1 MVDLS
6 VDLDLAELLSP
17 ITPEQPAG
25 VDLRKSSEYEAVF
38 SALKD
43 AFDSAVHWED
53 EGEKAKDPYLETHER
68 ELLMKNLRIPD
79 WDAVSEQ
86 AVEIL
91 SRRSKDL
98 RVTAWL
104 IEALV
109 RTRGVAGLHFG
120 LQLLRE
126 LCQTYWDQIYER
138 PDASGVTMTVAPI
151 AKLGRRMCLQAIRS
165 MPILAS
171 SSYGKLSARDYRASQ
186 GLERLTD
193 GDERQRQID
202 DGVLPLAEFDA
213 AAAAVAAE
221 EWDSVRA
228 MFEATSNE
236 VDQLNR
242 WLNDRCG
249 SEAPSLGGVASAV
262 QECLEVVDQL
272 APVPTAAA
280 SGSAVGD
287 KPVEGTVP
295 SVSGAITTRRE
306 AFETL
311 RRVAQFFRDT
321 EPQSP
326 LCWQLERVVRL
337 GQLAFPDLL
346 VEIVR
351 DGEARAALAR
361 EIGTDLP
368 ASPE

>member
-1 MVDLS
+1 
-6 VDLDLAELLSP
+6 
-17 ITPEQPAG
+17 
-25 VDLRKSSEYEAVF
+25 
-38 SALKD
+38 
-43 AFDSAVHWED
+43 
-53 EGEKAKDPYLETHER
+53 
-68 ELLMKNLRIPD
+68 MKNLRIPD

-126 LCQTYWDQIYER
+126 LCQTYWDQIHER
-138 PDASGVTMTVAPI
+138 PDASGVAMTVAPI

-171 SSYGKLSARDYRASQ
+171 SSYGKLSVRDYRASQ
-186 GLERLTD
+186 ALERVTD
-193 GDERQRQID
+193 AEERQRQID

-213 AAAAVAAE
+213 AAAAAAAE
-221 EWDSVRA
+221 EWESVRA
-228 MFEATSNE
+228 MFEATSTE

-249 SEAPSLGGVASAV
+249 SEAPSLGGVASAI
-262 QECLEVVDQL
+262 QECLDVIDQL

-280 SGSAVGD
+280 SGSDGRGQAGGRD
-287 KPVEGTVP
+287 CPV
-295 SVSGAITTRRE
+295 R
-306 AFETL
+306 L
-311 RRVAQFFRDT
+311 RRDHH
-321 EPQSP
+321 PPGS
-326 LCWQLERVVRL
+326 VRNSAPR
-337 GQLAFPDLL
+337 GPVFPRHRAP
-346 VEIVR
+346 V
-351 DGEARAALAR
+351 AALLATR
-361 EIGTDLP
+361 ASRAFGP
-368 ASPE
+368 AGLSRAPGGGRAGWRSAGRTGP